1 MVIFAGWK
9 CPLCTL
15 VNSPTRPGCAACTTE
30 RPVRYVV
37 PVEYRANEQELQR
50 MKQEQQ
56 LDNEL
61 QQVCFFL
68 FRLILIF

>member
-1 MVIFAGWK
+1 
-9 CPLCTL
+9 
-15 VNSPTRPGCAACTTE
+15 
-30 RPVRYVV
+30 V

>member
-1 MVIFAGWK
+1 MVGREEFVHPYMLCAGWK

-30 RPVRYVV
+30 RPLQYVV

-50 MKQEQQ
+50 MKQEQKV
-56 LDNEL
+56 DS
-61 QQVCFFL
+61 
-68 FRLILIF
+68 